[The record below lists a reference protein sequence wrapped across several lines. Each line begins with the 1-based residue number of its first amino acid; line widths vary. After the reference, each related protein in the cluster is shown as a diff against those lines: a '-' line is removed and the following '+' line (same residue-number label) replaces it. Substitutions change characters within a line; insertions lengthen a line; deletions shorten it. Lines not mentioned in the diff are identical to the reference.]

1 MRFVIPQFFTVVVA
15 ADDVDG
21 HDVNLL
27 LQLN

>member
-1 MRFVIPQFFTVVVA
+1 MRFVIPQFFAVVA

-21 HDVNLL
+21 HNVNLL